1 MLGPNP
7 PETPAMSV
15 KSKKSMRSKIGTKV
29 KGPILQPE
37 FGILLI
43 STQEIFFIKERPNKW
58 KDLSVEPPLYQ
69 QMVKIFA
76 EQTEEAA
83 A

>member
-1 MLGPNP
+1 M
-7 PETPAMSV
+7 
-15 KSKKSMRSKIGTKV
+15 
-29 KGPILQPE
+29 
-37 FGILLI
+37 I
-43 STQEIFFIKERPNKW
+43 STTEIFFIKERPNKW

-83 A
+83 AQEEYLN

>member
-1 MLGPNP
+1 
-7 PETPAMSV
+7 MSV
-15 KSKKSMRSKIGTKV
+15 KSKKSMKSMRTGSKVT
-29 KGPILQPE
+29 GPILQPE
-37 FGILLI
+37 FGILMI
-43 STQEIFFIKERPNKW
+43 STTEIFFIKERPNKW

-83 A
+83 AQEEYLN